1 MAEDGT
7 RQRRP
12 EILVPPPEFT
22 CPVAEDYAGPVY
34 IWDLDKTYLQTHSD
48 TLRELVRTALEKAR
62 DKLAYPGVA
71 TLMRALRRGADG
83 QVHPTYFVSA
93 SPPQLRDVIS
103 EKLAMD
109 GVDTDGI
116 YFKDNLRNLRPGR
129 TERLREQI
137 GYKLLALL
145 DLRQRL
151 PAGGVETLFGDDAET
166 DPRSYALFSDI
177 IERRRAGRGLIAE
190 LTDRGVFRDE
200 AVRIAWR
207 ARRVPARP
215 GVDSVY
221 IQVHRTVELESL
233 VQIDPRIV
241 PTRNYFQ
248 TALALYGRRQLGLE
262 TAAAIGDELRSE
274 GVSLGDLDR
283 SFADLVERRLLRGE
297 LAERARTRLV
307 GYQILSPAQPT

>member
-1 MAEDGT
+1 MAE
-7 RQRRP
+7 RNRERRP
-12 EILVPPPEFT
+12 EILVPPPELES
-22 CPVAEDYAGPVY
+22 PVAEEYHGPVF
-34 IWDLDKTYLQTHSD
+34 IWDLDKTYLQTHYD
-48 TLRELVRTALEKAR
+48 TFRDLVRTALERAR

-71 TLMRALRRGADG
+71 TLMRALRRSPDG
-83 QVHPTYFVSA
+83 QVHPTFFVSA
-93 SPPQLRDVIS
+93 SPPQLRDVIH

-109 GVDTDGI
+109 GVDVDGI

-151 PAGGVETLFGDDAET
+151 PAGAIETLFGDDAET
-166 DPRSYALFSDI
+166 DPRAYALFSDI
-177 IERRRAGRGLIAE
+177 IERRRAGRRLIAE
-190 LTDRGVFRDE
+190 LTERGVFRDE
-200 AVRIAWR
+200 AVRVAWR

-221 IQVHRTVELESL
+221 IQVHRTVDLDSL

-248 TALALYGRRQLGLE
+248 TALALWARGRLGLE
-262 TAAAIGDELRSE
+262 TAAAIGDELLTE
-274 GVSLGDLDR
+274 GASR
-283 SFADLVERRLLRGE
+283 ADLEQSFIDLELRRVLSTDR
-297 LAERARTRLV
+297 AEPARARLA
-307 GYQILSPAQPT
+307 GYQILPQPT